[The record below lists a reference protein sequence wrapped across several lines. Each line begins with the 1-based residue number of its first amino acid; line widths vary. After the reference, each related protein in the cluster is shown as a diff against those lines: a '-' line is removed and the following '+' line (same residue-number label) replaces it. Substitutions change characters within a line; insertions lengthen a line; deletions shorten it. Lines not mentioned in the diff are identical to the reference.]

1 MGNSTFKTK
10 GGLFNK
16 AQITNEIRE
25 AKRHGP
31 GKVKTFIQNTLGIII
46 QRTFRIIII
55 IQNLELS
62 FRIKLELLLRTH
74 QFLHFHTLW
83 VQVSN
88 QKFGP
93 NRIVLVLFPGYWL
106 VKRRL
111 SCQEDVN
118 LFFDSPMFSQFG
130 RYVCPLLWAKGS
142 PKSMQREKAMPAQ
155 SLSSSSSL
163 QILLLF
169 LSSSNKYQTTL
180 QRSFRGRM
188 QCLHI
193 IIITIVIIV
202 ITSCCIVIIIIA

>member
-1 MGNSTFKTK
+1 MYKTK

-142 PKSMQREKAMPAQ
+142 PKSMQREKAMPANIAFVFVIVK
-155 SLSSSSSL
+155 
-163 QILLLF
+163 QI
-169 LSSSNKYQTTL
+169 SNDSPKII
-180 QRSFRGRM
+180 QRKNAMPAHHNYHYCHNCHHQHRHHNLCIMFND
-188 QCLHI
+188 HDK
-193 IIITIVIIV
+193 IIT
-202 ITSCCIVIIIIA
+202 T